1 MKTQKVQNGI
11 IDVPLE
17 VSRIRKLYNFAS
29 NFYFLSN
36 PIEKKARMRA
46 LELAHIKPEDN
57 VLEVAVGP
65 GFNFLEII
73 KKVNR
78 NNVIHGIDLS
88 PKMLEKARGLL
99 TGKGFSNFELR
110 EADARRLPF
119 PDETFDVLYNSYML
133 DLIPLEDFAVVLNEF
148 YRVLKKNGR
157 LALVNFSKKDSSPVF
172 LEKLYQLSP
181 SLWFGCR
188 PVLMESFVK
197 QAGFREVKREIP
209 MNPLPSEIVTG
220 LK

>member
-1 MKTQKVQNGI
+1 MQNQKVQNGI

-29 NFYFLSN
+29 SFYFMSN
-36 PIEKKARMRA
+36 PVEKKARMRA
-46 LELAHIKPEDN
+46 LELAQIKPNDK

-65 GFNFLEII
+65 GSNFLEIL
-73 KKVNR
+73 KRVDT
-78 NNVIHGIDLS
+78 NNIIQGIDLS
-88 PKMLEKARGLL
+88 PKMLEKTRRLV
-99 TGKGFSNFELR
+99 TSKRFSNFELQ
-110 EADARRLPF
+110 EADARCLPF

-133 DLIPLEDFAVVLNEF
+133 DLIPLGDCEVVLSEF
-148 YRVLKKNGR
+148 HRVLKKNGR
-157 LALVNFSKKDSSPVF
+157 LALVNFSKKDSSPIF
-172 LEKLYQLSP
+172 TERLYRASP

-197 QAGFREVKREIP
+197 QAGFRDVKREIP
-209 MNPLPSEIVTG
+209 KNPLPSEIVTG

>member
-1 MKTQKVQNGI
+1 MQNQKVHNGI
-11 IDVPLE
+11 IDVPLG

-29 NFYFLSN
+29 SFYFLAN

-46 LELAHIKPEDN
+46 LELAHIKPEDK

-73 KKVNR
+73 KKVNG
-78 NNVIHGIDLS
+78 NNVVHGIDLS
-88 PKMLEKARGLL
+88 PKMLEKTRRLVKGR
-99 TGKGFSNFELR
+99 GFSNFDLR

-119 PDETFDVLYNSYML
+119 PGETFDVLYNSYML
-133 DLIPLEDFAVVLNEF
+133 DLIPLDDFAVVLSEF
-148 YRVLKKNGR
+148 YRLMKKNGR
-157 LALVNFSKKDSSPVF
+157 LALVNFSKKDSSPI
-172 LEKLYQLSP
+172 LSERLYRVSP

-197 QAGFREVKREIP
+197 QAGFRNVKREIP
-209 MNPLPSEIVTG
+209 KNPLPSEIVTG

>member
-1 MKTQKVQNGI
+1 MGKDFQNGV

-29 NFYFLSN
+29 SFYFMAN

-46 LELAHIKPEDN
+46 LELAHIMPEDK

-73 KKVNR
+73 KKIDK
-78 NNVIHGIDLS
+78 NNVVCGIDLS
-88 PKMLEKARGLL
+88 PKMLEKTRNLVM
-99 TGKGFSNFELR
+99 GKGFSNFDLR
-110 EADARRLPF
+110 EADARRIPF
-119 PDETFDVLYNSYML
+119 PDESFDVLYNSYML
-133 DLIPLEDFAVVLNEF
+133 DLIPLDDFSIVLGEF
-148 YRVLKKNGR
+148 YRVLKKGGR

-172 LEKLYQLSP
+172 IERLYRASP

-188 PVLMESFVK
+188 PVLMGPFVE

-209 MNPLPSEIVTG
+209 QNPLPSEIVTG
-220 LK
+220 RK